1 MLMLLFR
8 GMLIG
13 FMIAV
18 PVGPIDL
25 LCIRKTL
32 LWGRRSGFIT
42 GMGAA
47 CADGLYGASAAFGLI
62 TLTSLLLSY
71 EQLLQFIG
79 GAFLMALGL
88 RALMERKF
96 SESQEMVRANSLTLA
111 FLTTFTLALMSPMTI
126 LSFIG
131 AFAVFGLGFDETT
144 PLETAILLSLGV
156 FLGSTAWWFMLANGV
171 AILKNKINAK
181 SLCWINRITGVFFFV
196 FGFGAV
202 VYALYKW
209 A

>member
-62 TLTSLLLSY
+62 TLTGLLLSY

-88 RALMERKF
+88 RAWMERKF

-144 PLETAILLSLGV
+144 PFETAFLLSLGV
-156 FLGSTAWWFMLANGV
+156 FLGSTAWWLMLANGV

-181 SLCWINRITGVFFFV
+181 SLCWINRITGVIFFV

-202 VYALYKW
+202 VHALYKW